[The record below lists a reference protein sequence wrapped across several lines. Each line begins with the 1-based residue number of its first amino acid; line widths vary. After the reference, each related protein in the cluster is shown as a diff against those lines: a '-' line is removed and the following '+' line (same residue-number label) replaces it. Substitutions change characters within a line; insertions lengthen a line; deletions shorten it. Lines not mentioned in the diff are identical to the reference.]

1 MTKAIILAAGQGT
14 RLHPYTKNL
23 PKCMVEIGGKPLVQ
37 YQIDVL
43 RNAGIQDINFV
54 GGYMIERLK
63 SFNIPIYEN
72 RFFDSTNM
80 LFSLFCAKELFNHKE
95 DLIISYGDIVYSP
108 EILEQLIESTLPIS
122 VVVDDNWKEY
132 WESRFENV
140 LDDAESL
147 ILKNGDEIVEI
158 GSRVTNV
165 SQIQGQYIGL
175 IKLSGIGRDKFLQN
189 YELSKSMLVNGKEIS
204 NAYMTDFLQELIN
217 RGEKVN
223 AIKTNA
229 PWIEIDNCT
238 DLESVSTHERFI
250 KLKESNV

>member
-1 MTKAIILAAGQGT
+1 MML
-14 RLHPYTKNL
+14 
-23 PKCMVEIGGKPLVQ
+23 
-37 YQIDVL
+37 
-43 RNAGIQDINFV
+43 
-54 GGYMIERLK
+54 
-63 SFNIPIYEN
+63 N
-72 RFFDSTNM
+72 R
-80 LFSLFCAKELFNHKE
+80 
-95 DLIISYGDIVYSP
+95 YS
-108 EILEQLIESTLPIS
+108 E
-122 VVVDDNWKEY
+122 
-132 WESRFENV
+132 
-140 LDDAESL
+140 
-147 ILKNGDEIVEI
+147 NGDEIVEI

>member
-1 MTKAIILAAGQGT
+1 MTKAIILAVGQGS

-43 RNAGIQDINFV
+43 QNAGIQDINFV
-54 GGYMIERLK
+54 GGYMIEKLK
-63 SFNIPIYEN
+63 TFNIPIYEN

-80 LFSLFCAKELFNHKE
+80 LFSLFCAKELFNHEE

-108 EILEQLIESTLPIS
+108 KILEKLIESTLPIS
-122 VVVDDNWKEY
+122 VVVDENWKEY

-147 ILKNGDEIVEI
+147 ILKNDDEIVEI
-158 GSRVTNV
+158 GSRVTHI
-165 SQIQGQYIGL
+165 SHIQGQYIGL
-175 IKLSGIGRDKFLQN
+175 IKLSGIGQDRFLQN
-189 YELSKSMLVNGKEIS
+189 YELSETMLVNGKEIS

-223 AIKTNA
+223 AIKTSY
-229 PWIEIDNCT
+229 PWIEVDNCS
-238 DLESVSTHERFI
+238 DLEAKSTGQR
-250 KLKESNV
+250 LKSIMHMNI

>member
-1 MTKAIILAAGQGT
+1 MTKAIILAAGQGK
-14 RLHPYTKNL
+14 RLHPYTINL

-54 GGYMIERLK
+54 GGYMIEKLK

-108 EILEQLIESTLPIS
+108 EILKQLIESTLPIS
-122 VVVDDNWKEY
+122 VVIDENWKEY

-147 ILKNGDEIVEI
+147 VLKNGDEIVEI
-158 GSRVTNV
+158 GSRITNV
-165 SQIQGQYIGL
+165 SQIQGQYVGL
-175 IKLSGIGRDKFLQN
+175 IKLSGIGRDIFLQN
-189 YELSKSMLVNGKEIS
+189 YELLKSMLVNGKEFS

-223 AIKTNA
+223 AIKTNS
-229 PWIEIDNCT
+229 PWIEIDCCS
-238 DLESVSTHERFI
+238 DLSLDTTLARLKVIESFYV
-250 KLKESNV
+250 

>member
-1 MTKAIILAAGQGT
+1 
-14 RLHPYTKNL
+14 
-23 PKCMVEIGGKPLVQ
+23 MVDE
-37 YQIDVL
+37 
-43 RNAGIQDINFV
+43 
-54 GGYMIERLK
+54 
-63 SFNIPIYEN
+63 
-72 RFFDSTNM
+72 
-80 LFSLFCAKELFNHKE
+80 
-95 DLIISYGDIVYSP
+95 
-108 EILEQLIESTLPIS
+108 
-122 VVVDDNWKEY
+122 NWKEY

-189 YELSKSMLVNGKEIS
+189 YELSKNMLVNGKEIS

-223 AIKTNA
+223 AIKTSY
-229 PWIEIDNCT
+229 PWIE
-238 DLESVSTHERFI
+238 
-250 KLKESNV
+250 